1 MTHLKLLNH
10 IYQPQCP
17 LWQLESRK
25 DDDID
30 QSELSTETKALI
42 SSGPEG
48 ASAKD
53 DKGSEGA
60 DIGMEEIVKELRV
73 IRKQNTVTH
82 WLLSVL
88 IVVTAVWQMSEV
100 SLLLY
105 LKDSVKHPFKA
116 IGGLITGSLGRSNE
130 YDATKSNSSS
140 KQHQI
145 ESIPLPHQI
154 KMSELLSMEM
164 SSLGLNGQNQDWQVA
179 PPVIAIV
186 DNFSCCSELGWWSF
200 SLSECIVA
208 MVCICCYSL
217 ISKWEPNWVCLCL
230 IGCSVGEEF
239 VWVGSE
245 SGVVH
250 FQVGLPAALARN

>member
-1 MTHLKLLNH
+1 M
-10 IYQPQCP
+10 
-17 LWQLESRK
+17 ESRK

-42 SSGPEG
+42 SSVPVG

-53 DKGSEGA
+53 EKGSEGAA

-88 IVVTAVWQMSEV
+88 IVTTAVWQMSEV

-105 LKDSVKHPFKA
+105 LKDRVKHPFKA

-130 YDATKSNSSS
+130 SDAAKSNLSS

-164 SSLGLNGQNQDWQVA
+164 SSLGLNGQSQD
-179 PPVIAIV
+179 
-186 DNFSCCSELGWWSF
+186 
-200 SLSECIVA
+200 
-208 MVCICCYSL
+208 
-217 ISKWEPNWVCLCL
+217 
-230 IGCSVGEEF
+230 
-239 VWVGSE
+239 
-245 SGVVH
+245 
-250 FQVGLPAALARN
+250 

>member
-1 MTHLKLLNH
+1 MEATGNARTQVVDRAELLHLAIQKLRQEEEEEDEEKRNKIFTSSQEEEEEDRRL
-10 IYQPQCP
+10 
-17 LWQLESRK
+17 LARLLSQLESRK
-25 DDDID
+25 DDNID

-116 IGGLITGSLGRSNE
+116 IGGLITGSLGCSNE

-145 ESIPLPHQI
+145 ESIPLPHQM

-164 SSLGLNGQNQDWQVA
+164 SSLDLNGQNQD
-179 PPVIAIV
+179 
-186 DNFSCCSELGWWSF
+186 
-200 SLSECIVA
+200 
-208 MVCICCYSL
+208 
-217 ISKWEPNWVCLCL
+217 
-230 IGCSVGEEF
+230 
-239 VWVGSE
+239 
-245 SGVVH
+245 
-250 FQVGLPAALARN
+250 